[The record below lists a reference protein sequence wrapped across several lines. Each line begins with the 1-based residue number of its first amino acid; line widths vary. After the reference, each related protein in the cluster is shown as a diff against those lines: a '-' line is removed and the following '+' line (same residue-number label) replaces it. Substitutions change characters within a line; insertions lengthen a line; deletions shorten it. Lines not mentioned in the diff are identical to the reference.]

1 MNSNQGFFVMP
12 LAITA
17 NRLKDGRVVFRTPN
31 GNWSLDVADS
41 AIEPDQATAN
51 AILASVTA
59 AANEQDVVEIYAV
72 ELDVSG
78 EKPRPAKLREA
89 IRALGPTIAYLPK
102 TELAEAAE

>member
-1 MNSNQGFFVMP
+1 MP

-17 NRLKDGRVVFRTPN
+17 NRLKDGRVVFRTPR
-31 GNWSLDVADS
+31 GDWSLDVADS
-41 AIEPDQATAN
+41 AIEPDQATADK
-51 AILASVTA
+51 ILAGVNA

-78 EKPRPAKLREA
+78 ESPRPAKLREA